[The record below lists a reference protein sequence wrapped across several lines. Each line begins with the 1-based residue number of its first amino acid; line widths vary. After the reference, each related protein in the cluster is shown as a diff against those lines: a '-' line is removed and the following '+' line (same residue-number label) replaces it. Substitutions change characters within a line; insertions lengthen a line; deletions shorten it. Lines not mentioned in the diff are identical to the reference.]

1 MDRWNVEV
9 IKLMVK
15 IIVHF
20 KQWLWLNLYDCNCPV
35 VIFYSSLMYVSILFT
50 GCSGTTTC
58 PWGSGSPTS
67 GPSCL
72 AAITRK
78 HSKDHRWS
86 AQCQMEHQ
94 ARGTV
99 PDPVQPPGRTA
110 DRACSCRRRRGE
122 RRQPNRELWRPV
134 FGRSASVW
142 YYAWGGCQNAWQGK
156 AKKCFLSQLH
166 AVFILITLYIECTFW
181 LLFPLPTNLSNCS
194 IN

>member
-1 MDRWNVEV
+1 MTV
-9 IKLMVK
+9 IVF
-15 IIVHF
+15 I
-20 KQWLWLNLYDCNCPV
+20 

-156 AKKCFLSQLH
+156 AKKFSSVNFMQYSSWSLFIRGGHRLIFL
-166 AVFILITLYIECTFW
+166 I
-181 LLFPLPTNLSNCS
+181 
-194 IN
+194 